1 MQHFTFFTGYQN
13 LLWALKSKNV
23 WTWVATMSISL
34 ILVLANEVL
43 LNDTK
48 VIDFKPLL
56 CHLC

>member
-1 MQHFTFFTGYQN
+1 MQHFIFLTGYQN

-23 WTWVATMSISL
+23 WTRVATMSLSL
-34 ILVLANEVL
+34 ILVPANEV